1 MISTGG
7 RDAGPM
13 SAFTLADSAALETTK
28 ICFARCDIWPIKA
41 ARSALYSRN
50 TIDLSGAM
58 MEKDKRFD
66 RKRGR
71 ADFMQGLGWMAL
83 SMVSFISMAVGS
95 RELAST
101 LSIRQ
106 VLFFRAL
113 VGLGVILLVGRSLLP
128 QIRQTKLFPR
138 HLARNAVHF
147 TAQYFWTIG
156 VVSLPLASVF
166 ALEFTMPIWV
176 ALFAWLLLKEK
187 LTGPRLLATLGG
199 FIGVLVVV
207 RPGHGVIDP
216 AAGFVLL
223 AAAGYGLSLILVKQ
237 LTRECSPAVI
247 VVWMILIQL
256 PLGLLAALTDWRDV
270 GLSDVPWMMVAGVG
284 ALSAH
289 YCQAQALKRLD
300 ASVIMPVDFLRVP
313 MAALVGFY
321 AYGEGIDVWVVIGGC
336 IILMSNFQA
345 MMSERMRP
353 QTPGA

>member
-1 MISTGG
+1 
-7 RDAGPM
+7 
-13 SAFTLADSAALETTK
+13 
-28 ICFARCDIWPIKA
+28 
-41 ARSALYSRN
+41 
-50 TIDLSGAM
+50 
-58 MEKDKRFD
+58 MEKDKRFN
-66 RKRGR
+66 RTRGR
-71 ADFMQGLGWMAL
+71 ADFVQGLGWMAL

-113 VGLGVILLVGRSLLP
+113 VGLGVILLVGKSLLP
-128 QIRQTKLFPR
+128 QIRQMKLFPR

-216 AAGFVLL
+216 AAGLVLL

-345 MMSERMRP
+345 MMSERMRS
-353 QTPGA
+353 QTPDA

>member
-1 MISTGG
+1 
-7 RDAGPM
+7 
-13 SAFTLADSAALETTK
+13 
-28 ICFARCDIWPIKA
+28 
-41 ARSALYSRN
+41 
-50 TIDLSGAM
+50 
-58 MEKDKRFD
+58 MEKDKRFN
-66 RKRGR
+66 RTRGR
-71 ADFMQGLGWMAL
+71 ADFVQGLGWMAL

-113 VGLGVILLVGRSLLP
+113 VGLGVILLVGKSLLP
-128 QIRQTKLFPR
+128 QIRQMKLFPR

-216 AAGFVLL
+216 AAGLVLL

-270 GLSDVPWMMVAGVG
+270 GLSDVPWMMVAGVC

-345 MMSERMRP
+345 MMSERMRS

>member
-1 MISTGG
+1 
-7 RDAGPM
+7 
-13 SAFTLADSAALETTK
+13 
-28 ICFARCDIWPIKA
+28 
-41 ARSALYSRN
+41 
-50 TIDLSGAM
+50 

-128 QIRQTKLFPR
+128 QIRQMKLFPR

-289 YCQAQALKRLD
+289 YCQAQALRRLD

>member
-1 MISTGG
+1 
-7 RDAGPM
+7 
-13 SAFTLADSAALETTK
+13 
-28 ICFARCDIWPIKA
+28 
-41 ARSALYSRN
+41 
-50 TIDLSGAM
+50 
-58 MEKDKRFD
+58 MEKDKRFN
-66 RKRGR
+66 RTRGR
-71 ADFMQGLGWMAL
+71 ADFVQGLGWMAL

-113 VGLGVILLVGRSLLP
+113 VGLGVILLVGKSLLP
-128 QIRQTKLFPR
+128 QIRQMKLFPR

-216 AAGFVLL
+216 AAGLVLL

-289 YCQAQALKRLD
+289 YCQAQALKRLN

-345 MMSERMRP
+345 MMSERMRS

>member
-1 MISTGG
+1 
-7 RDAGPM
+7 
-13 SAFTLADSAALETTK
+13 
-28 ICFARCDIWPIKA
+28 
-41 ARSALYSRN
+41 
-50 TIDLSGAM
+50 

-71 ADFMQGLGWMAL
+71 ADFMQALGWMAL

-336 IILMSNFQA
+336 IILMSSFQA